1 MSNGENLNQETT
13 GSANEETPQTEEKNP
28 MQNLDKEDP
37 NVVEKKAKS
46 VSALLEH
53 GFRDLEMDEDTFSQL
68 TDKTI
73 HTIKEDELVEGK
85 IVALTKDE
93 VHVDIGFKSLGVIP
107 RSELLNAETY
117 KVGDVLDVFIEN
129 IEDKD
134 GRLILSRR
142 RADFMRIWEDII
154 NIYENGDVVPVK
166 ILRRIKGGMVVDLMG
181 IEAFL
186 PGSQI
191 DVRPVRD
198 FDSWVGETIDVRVV
212 KVNHPS
218 ENVVVSHKVLLE
230 EQLAGQREEIMSN
243 LEKGLVL
250 EGTVKA
256 IADFGVF
263 VDLGGVD
270 GLVHI
275 TDLSWGRVTHPSEIV
290 KLDET
295 VKVVV
300 LDFDED
306 KKRISLG
313 MKQLTP
319 HPWDTIGDKY
329 EKGTKV
335 SGKVVS
341 LTDYGAFIEI
351 EKGIEGLIHISEMS
365 WTQHVKHPSQ
375 IVSMGQIVDAVVLN
389 IDKDQKK
396 LALGMKQLEPDP
408 WQDLLKKY
416 PVDSQ
421 HKGIV
426 RNLTNFGV
434 FVELE
439 PGVDGLVHISD
450 LSWTKK
456 IRHPGEFVKKGEEL
470 EVVVLSIDPDQ
481 RRIALGHKQINEN
494 PWDYFERKYAVGEET
509 EAKIERI
516 IEKGVIVELPDG
528 VDGFVPV
535 SQLSFAPVKNI
546 SEYFEIGDPLPL
558 KVVEFDKEA
567 KKIVLSV
574 VEALRDRD
582 PADVEAYNAQHKV
595 PNADRYSGTDEAEEA
610 PEEAPEAEAV
620 AAPAEETA
628 PGTEEKET
636 EESIEEKSEESTQV
650 PEEQTPEEA
659 PAEDAE
665 DLVKQPKDKAA
676 EEVKEAVSEGSFESK
691 EAEENIEDA
700 KPAEEEPEAE
710 AEEEAEEEP
719 EAEAEEETK
728 AEAEEETKAEAEEET
743 KVEAEEETKAEAEE
757 EPEAEAE
764 EETKAEASETD
775 EEKPEEESGE
785 DEEKKE
791 DK

>member
-1 MSNGENLNQETT
+1 MTEDVTNVAESSVEQEV
-13 GSANEETPQTEEKNP
+13 SANSMANISAARPKND
-28 MQNLDKEDP
+28 NSLDRVTK
-37 NVVEKKAKS
+37 
-46 VSALLEH
+46 LLES
-53 GFRDLEMDEDTFSQL
+53 GFADLDLDDDAFKTL
-68 TDKTI
+68 TEKSITS
-73 HTIKEDELVEGK
+73 IKEDELVSGK
-85 IVALTKDE
+85 IVYITKDE
-93 VHVDIGFKSLGVIP
+93 VHVDIGFKSLGIVP
-107 RSELLNAETY
+107 RAELLNAETLA
-117 KVGDVLDVFIEN
+117 VGDNIDVYIEK
-129 IEDKD
+129 IEDPNGK
-134 GRLILSRR
+134 LLLSRR
-142 RADFMRIWEDII
+142 RADFMRIWEDILKLNQEQQVI
-154 NIYENGDVVPVK
+154 PVR
-166 ILRRIKGGMVVDLMG
+166 ILRRIKGGMVVDLLG

-198 FDSWVGETIDVRVV
+198 FDSWVNSVIDVKVV

-230 EQLAGQREEIMSN
+230 EQLSEQRSEIIGR

-256 IADFGVF
+256 ISDFGVF

-290 KLDET
+290 QLDQ
-295 VKVVV
+295 VAKVVV
-300 LDFDED
+300 LDFDAD

-313 MKQLTP
+313 MKQLTS
-319 HPWDTIGDKY
+319 HPWDTIGEKY
-329 EKGTKV
+329 EKNIKV
-335 SGKVVS
+335 TGKVVS

-375 IVSMGQIVDAVVLN
+375 IVSMGQIIEAIVLN
-389 IDKDQKK
+389 IDKDTKK

-408 WQDLLKKY
+408 WEDLMAKY
-416 PVDSQ
+416 PEESR

-456 IRHPGEFVKKGEEL
+456 IRHPGEFVKKGETL
-470 EVVVLSIDPDQ
+470 DVMVLTIDPSQ
-481 RRIALGHKQINEN
+481 RRIALGHKQINDN
-494 PWDYFERKYAVGEET
+494 PWDFFETKYSVGAEA

-546 SEYFEIGDPLPL
+546 SEFFKLGDLLPL

-574 VEALRDRD
+574 VESLRGKEKEKID
-582 PADVEAYNAQHKV
+582 AYNAAHPV
-595 PNADRYSGTDEAEEA
+595 PNSDKAALDPNIEIPVEEDTNYDLTEYTISPYEKAKMEKELAAQQAYNA
-610 PEEAPEAEAV
+610 PQNTEEEVKEEQPEV
-620 AAPAEETA
+620 NNDAPAEE
-628 PGTEEKET
+628 
-636 EESIEEKSEESTQV
+636 
-650 PEEQTPEEA
+650 
-659 PAEDAE
+659 
-665 DLVKQPKDKAA
+665 
-676 EEVKEAVSEGSFESK
+676 
-691 EAEENIEDA
+691 EN
-700 KPAEEEPEAE
+700 
-710 AEEEAEEEP
+710 
-719 EAEAEEETK
+719 K
-728 AEAEEETKAEAEEET
+728 AE
-743 KVEAEEETKAEAEE
+743 
-757 EPEAEAE
+757 
-764 EETKAEASETD
+764 
-775 EEKPEEESGE
+775 
-785 DEEKKE
+785 
-791 DK
+791 

>member
-1 MSNGENLNQETT
+1 MSNSDIT
-13 GSANEETPQTEEKNP
+13 NEEAVIVETAYEQNP
-28 MQNLDKEDP
+28 MADLDSSLDKRGKQP
-37 NVVEKKAKS
+37 YKKVE
-46 VSALLEH
+46 EIMEY
-53 GFRDLEMDEDTFSQL
+53 GFDDFEMDDETFAKL
-68 TDKTI
+68 TENTI
-73 HTIKEDELVEGK
+73 LNIKEDELVSGR
-85 IVALTKDE
+85 IVDINKDE
-93 VHVDIGFKSLGVIP
+93 VFVDIGFKSLGVVP
-107 RSELLNAETY
+107 RAELLNAETLQ
-117 KVGDVLDVFIEN
+117 VGDDIDVFIES
-129 IEDKD
+129 IEDSD
-134 GRLILSRR
+134 GKLILSRR
-142 RADFMRIWEDII
+142 RADFMRIWEDILAL
-154 NIYENGDVVPVK
+154 YEKQEIVKVK
-166 ILRRIKGGMVVDLMG
+166 ILRRIKGGMVVDLLG

-198 FDSWVGETIDVRVV
+198 FDQWVGQAIDVKVV

-230 EQLAGQREEIMSN
+230 EQLSEQRDAIISK

-256 IADFGVF
+256 ISDFGVF

-290 KLDET
+290 KLDEE
-295 VKVVV
+295 VKVVI
-300 LDFDED
+300 LDFDTD

-319 HPWDTIGDKY
+319 HPWDTIGEKY
-329 EKGTKV
+329 EKGTSV
-335 SGKVVS
+335 RGKVVS

-375 IVSMGQIVDAVVLN
+375 IVSMGQIVDAIVLN
-389 IDKDQKK
+389 IDKDEKK

-408 WQDLLKKY
+408 WEDLMAKY
-416 PVDSQ
+416 PVASK
-421 HKGIV
+421 HTGIV

-470 EVVVLSIDPDQ
+470 DVVVLSIDPEQ
-481 RRIALGHKQINEN
+481 RRIALGHKQIVEN
-494 PWDYFERKYAVGEET
+494 PWDYFEEKYKVGAET

-546 SEYFEIGDPLPL
+546 SEYFNIGDPLPL
-558 KVVEFDKEA
+558 RVVEFDKEA

-574 VEALRDRD
+574 VECLRDKD
-582 PADVEAYNAQHKV
+582 QEIIAAYNVAHPV
-595 PNADRYSGTDEAEEA
+595 PKADQFTGAEIGASSISDEEKRAYMGDSKSGMTIGSKINNQERIVV
-610 PEEAPEAEAV
+610 PEEMQIITEPAPKPEPEVVEEEPKAEDT
-620 AAPAEETA
+620 PAEE
-628 PGTEEKET
+628 PVEEPK
-636 EESIEEKSEESTQV
+636 
-650 PEEQTPEEA
+650 
-659 PAEDAE
+659 AEDT
-665 DLVKQPKDKAA
+665 
-676 EEVKEAVSEGSFESK
+676 
-691 EAEENIEDA
+691 
-700 KPAEEEPEAE
+700 PAEEPVEEPKAE
-710 AEEEAEEEP
+710 DTTTEEIVEEPIAEDTTAEEPVEEPKAEDTTAEEPVEEP
-719 EAEAEEETK
+719 KAEDTPAEEPVEEPKAEDTPAEEPVEEPKAEDTPAEETK
-728 AEAEEETKAEAEEET
+728 AE
-743 KVEAEEETKAEAEE
+743 
-757 EPEAEAE
+757 
-764 EETKAEASETD
+764 
-775 EEKPEEESGE
+775 
-785 DEEKKE
+785 
-791 DK
+791 

>member
-1 MSNGENLNQETT
+1 MSENSGNTPESVDTNQT
-13 GSANEETPQTEEKNP
+13 NP
-28 MQNLDKEDP
+28 MEGIEPQQKNLADK
-37 NVVEKKAKS
+37 KKQS
-46 VSALLEH
+46 VAELMEF
-53 GFRDLEMDEDTFSQL
+53 GFDQLEMDEEQFESL
-68 TDKTI
+68 SEKTI
-73 HTIKEDELVEGK
+73 KDIKEDELVEGK
-85 IVALTKDE
+85 IVELTKDE
-93 VHVDIGFKSLGVIP
+93 VLVDIGFKSLGVVP
-107 RSELLNAETY
+107 RAELLNAETY
-117 KVGDVLDVFIEN
+117 KVGDEVDVFIEK
-129 IEDKD
+129 IEDVN

-142 RADFMRIWEDII
+142 RADFMRIWEDILKL
-154 NIYENGDVVPVK
+154 YETQEIIQVK

-198 FDSWVGETIDVRVV
+198 FDAWVGRTIDVRVV

-230 EQLAGQREEIMSN
+230 EQLAEQRAAIMDK

-250 EGTVKA
+250 EGAVKA
-256 IADFGVF
+256 ISDFGVF

-300 LDFDED
+300 LDFDEN

-329 EKGTKV
+329 EKGTQV
-335 SGKVVS
+335 TGKVVS

-375 IVSMGQIVDAVVLN
+375 IVSMGQLVDAVVLN
-389 IDKDQKK
+389 IDKEDKK

-408 WQDLLKKY
+408 WEDLMKKY
-416 PVDSQ
+416 PVESK
-421 HKGIV
+421 HTGIV

-470 EVVVLSIDPDQ
+470 EVVVLSIDPEQ
-481 RRIALGHKQINEN
+481 RRIALGHKQIKDN
-494 PWDYFERKYAVGEET
+494 PWDYFQDKYNVGAET
-509 EAKIERI
+509 EARIERI

-535 SQLSFAPVKNI
+535 SQLSFAPVRNI
-546 SEYFEIGDPLPL
+546 SEYFKIDDMLPL
-558 KVVEFDKEA
+558 KVVEFDKDS

-574 VEALRDRD
+574 VECLRGKDQ
-582 PADVEAYNAQHKV
+582 ADIDAYNAAHPV
-595 PNADRYSGTDEAEEA
+595 PNADRLAGDAEEKPSA
-610 PEEAPEAEAV
+610 QK
-620 AAPAEETA
+620 PAEEKA
-628 PGTEEKET
+628 EEKPEADA
-636 EESIEEKSEESTQV
+636 EPEAQAEPESVEEKSEEK
-650 PEEQTPEEA
+650 E
-659 PAEDAE
+659 
-665 DLVKQPKDKAA
+665 KA
-676 EEVKEAVSEGSFESK
+676 
-691 EAEENIEDA
+691 
-700 KPAEEEPEAE
+700 PAEEEPKT
-710 AEEEAEEEP
+710 EEQPLEKADTVEEP
-719 EAEAEEETK
+719 E
-728 AEAEEETKAEAEEET
+728 
-743 KVEAEEETKAEAEE
+743 
-757 EPEAEAE
+757 PEAAPETPAESEKTGEAPE
-764 EETKAEASETD
+764 GAPAVGEPKDTDESAGPETSEDNPD
-775 EEKPEEESGE
+775 EEKSE
-785 DEEKKE
+785 
-791 DK
+791 

>member
-1 MSNGENLNQETT
+1 MAENENVIADEITTQEFATDT
-13 GSANEETPQTEEKNP
+13 VADVDVMADMNKKSASFYPSISTLLEDGFGFLEIDDDAFDLMTE
-28 MQNLDKEDP
+28 
-37 NVVEKKAKS
+37 KS
-46 VSALLEH
+46 VQS
-53 GFRDLEMDEDTFSQL
+53 
-68 TDKTI
+68 
-73 HTIKEDELVEGK
+73 IKEDELVQGK
-85 IVALTKDE
+85 IINISKDE
-93 VHVDIGFKSLGVIP
+93 VLVDIGFKSFGVIP
-107 RSELLNAETY
+107 RAELLNAESLQI
-117 KVGDVLDVFIEN
+117 GDQIDVFIEKM
-129 IEDKD
+129 EDAD
-134 GRLILSRR
+134 GKLILSRR
-142 RADFMRIWEDII
+142 RADFMRIWEDILALYNEQKI
-154 NIYENGDVVPVK
+154 IPVK
-166 ILRRIKGGMVVDLMG
+166 ILRRIKGGMVVDLLG

-198 FDSWVGETIDVRVV
+198 FDSWVTKTIDVKVV

-230 EQLAGQREEIMSN
+230 EQISEQRNAIIGK

-256 IADFGVF
+256 ISDFGIF

-300 LDFDED
+300 LDFDTD

-313 MKQLTP
+313 MKQLTQ
-319 HPWDTIGDKY
+319 HPWDTIGEKY

-375 IVSMGQIVDAVVLN
+375 IVSMGQTVDATVLN
-389 IDKDQKK
+389 IDKDDKK

-408 WQDLLKKY
+408 WQDLMEKY
-416 PVDSQ
+416 PVDSR
-421 HKGIV
+421 HHGIV

-434 FVELE
+434 FIELE

-456 IRHPGEFVKKGEEL
+456 IRHPGEFVKKGEEI
-470 EVVVLSIDPDQ
+470 EVIVLSIDPDQ
-481 RRIALGHKQINEN
+481 RRIALGHKQINDN
-494 PWDYFERKYAVGEET
+494 PWDFFEQKYKTGEEN

-516 IEKGVIVELPDG
+516 IEKGVIVELPDA

-535 SQLSFAPVKNI
+535 SQLSFAPVRNI
-546 SEYFEIGDPLPL
+546 SDYFQIGDLLPL

-574 VEALRDRD
+574 VECLRDKEQSVID
-582 PADVEAYNAQHKV
+582 AYVAQHPV
-595 PNADRYSGTDEAEEA
+595 PNANKYTSGTPIENNEPIEIPDEILEPLSDRFYMKDEPIIEVVAPKVVVEVA
-610 PEEAPEAEAV
+610 PEVVEEVAPEVVEEVIPEVVEEIAPEVIAEV
-620 AAPAEETA
+620 TPEVV
-628 PGTEEKET
+628 
-636 EESIEEKSEESTQV
+636 EEST
-650 PEEQTPEEA
+650 PEVVAEVASEVVEESA
-659 PAEDAE
+659 P
-665 DLVKQPKDKAA
+665 A
-676 EEVKEAVSEGSFESK
+676 EEVKE
-691 EAEENIEDA
+691 
-700 KPAEEEPEAE
+700 
-710 AEEEAEEEP
+710 
-719 EAEAEEETK
+719 
-728 AEAEEETKAEAEEET
+728 
-743 KVEAEEETKAEAEE
+743 
-757 EPEAEAE
+757 
-764 EETKAEASETD
+764 
-775 EEKPEEESGE
+775 EEKES
-785 DEEKKE
+785 
-791 DK
+791 